1 MGWTP
6 EGAVRPSFA
15 LMVGASEGKGRI
27 VSPEGAPVREGK
39 KHMVGGTHI
48 YGGFN
53 LSPYLA
59 LRVFEAVK
67 EITTQNVDI
76 SLSHVDDD
84 NCEICRSAQAKAKQ
98 ESGNDAAQ
106 PGRPGREWAA

>member
-1 MGWTP
+1 
-6 EGAVRPSFA
+6 
-15 LMVGASEGKGRI
+15 
-27 VSPEGAPVREGK
+27 
-39 KHMVGGTHI
+39 MVGGTHI

-67 EITTQNVDI
+67 EITAQNLDV

-84 NCEICRSAQAKAKQ
+84 NCEICRSAKAKSFDSAQ
-98 ESGNDAAQ
+98 DKEAGNDAAQ
-106 PGRPGREWAA
+106 PGREGREWAA

>member
-1 MGWTP
+1 
-6 EGAVRPSFA
+6 
-15 LMVGASEGKGRI
+15 
-27 VSPEGAPVREGK
+27 
-39 KHMVGGTHI
+39 MVGGTHI

-67 EITTQNVDI
+67 EITSQNLDV

-84 NCEICRSAQAKAKQ
+84 NCEICRSAKEA
-98 ESGNDAAQ
+98 GYDAAQ

>member
-1 MGWTP
+1 
-6 EGAVRPSFA
+6 
-15 LMVGASEGKGRI
+15 
-27 VSPEGAPVREGK
+27 
-39 KHMVGGTHI
+39 MVGGTHI

-67 EITTQNVDI
+67 EITSENLNV

-84 NCEICRSAQAKAKQ
+84 NCEICRQAKAKSDK
-98 ESGNDAAQ
+98 EMGNDAAQ

>member
-1 MGWTP
+1 
-6 EGAVRPSFA
+6 
-15 LMVGASEGKGRI
+15 
-27 VSPEGAPVREGK
+27 
-39 KHMVGGTHI
+39 MVGGTHI

-67 EITTQNVDI
+67 EITSQNLDV

-84 NCEICRSAQAKAKQ
+84 NCEICRKAKAM
-98 ESGNDAAQ
+98 ETPNDATQ

>member
-1 MGWTP
+1 MDARRG
-6 EGAVRPSFA
+6 
-15 LMVGASEGKGRI
+15 
-27 VSPEGAPVREGK
+27 REGK
-39 KHMVGGTHI
+39 KDMVGGPHI

-84 NCEICRSAQAKAKQ
+84 NCEICRQAQAKPKPFDAAQDK
-98 ESGNDAAQ
+98 ETGNDAAQ

>member
-1 MGWTP
+1 
-6 EGAVRPSFA
+6 
-15 LMVGASEGKGRI
+15 
-27 VSPEGAPVREGK
+27 
-39 KHMVGGTHI
+39 MVGGTHI

-67 EITTQNVDI
+67 EIQSQNLDV

-84 NCEICRSAQAKAKQ
+84 NCEICQKARATSDAAVPADTLELSGAKSPGVAETEVVDITPKNTL
-98 ESGNDAAQ
+98 EFARDKETGHDAAQ
-106 PGRPGREWAA
+106 PGRQGREWAA

>member
-1 MGWTP
+1 
-6 EGAVRPSFA
+6 
-15 LMVGASEGKGRI
+15 
-27 VSPEGAPVREGK
+27 
-39 KHMVGGTHI
+39 MVGGTHI

-59 LRVFEAVK
+59 LRVFEAVR
-67 EITTQNVDI
+67 EITSQNLDV

-84 NCEICRSAQAKAKQ
+84 NCEICRGSKAK
-98 ESGNDAAQ
+98 EAGHDAAQ

>member
-1 MGWTP
+1 
-6 EGAVRPSFA
+6 
-15 LMVGASEGKGRI
+15 
-27 VSPEGAPVREGK
+27 
-39 KHMVGGTHI
+39 MVGGTHI

-67 EITTQNVDI
+67 EITTGNLNV

-84 NCEICRSAQAKAKQ
+84 NCEICQKAKAKSFDVAQ
-98 ESGNDAAQ
+98 DKEQGNDAAQ

>member
-1 MGWTP
+1 
-6 EGAVRPSFA
+6 
-15 LMVGASEGKGRI
+15 
-27 VSPEGAPVREGK
+27 
-39 KHMVGGTHI
+39 MVGGTHI

-67 EITTQNVDI
+67 EITTQNLNV

-84 NCEICRSAQAKAKQ
+84 NCEICRSAQAKPLDSTLEARDKSLDNAQ
-98 ESGNDAAQ
+98 DKSLDIARDRDANHDAAQ

>member
-1 MGWTP
+1 
-6 EGAVRPSFA
+6 
-15 LMVGASEGKGRI
+15 
-27 VSPEGAPVREGK
+27 
-39 KHMVGGTHI
+39 MVGGTHI

-67 EITTQNVDI
+67 EIQSQNLDV

-84 NCEICRSAQAKAKQ
+84 NCEICQQARAKTFEKPQ
-98 ESGNDAAQ
+98 ESTNDAAQ
-106 PGRPGREWAA
+106 PGRQGREWAA

>member
-1 MGWTP
+1 
-6 EGAVRPSFA
+6 
-15 LMVGASEGKGRI
+15 
-27 VSPEGAPVREGK
+27 
-39 KHMVGGTHI
+39 MVGGTHI

-67 EITTQNVDI
+67 EIQAANLDV

-84 NCEICRSAQAKAKQ
+84 NCEICRGAQAKAKQ
-98 ESGNDAAQ
+98 ETGNDAAQ

>member
-1 MGWTP
+1 
-6 EGAVRPSFA
+6 
-15 LMVGASEGKGRI
+15 
-27 VSPEGAPVREGK
+27 
-39 KHMVGGTHI
+39 MVGGTHI

-67 EITTQNVDI
+67 EITSENLNV

-84 NCEICRSAQAKAKQ
+84 NCEICRQANAKSQ
-98 ESGNDAAQ
+98 QNQQKEPGNDAAQ

>member
-1 MGWTP
+1 
-6 EGAVRPSFA
+6 
-15 LMVGASEGKGRI
+15 
-27 VSPEGAPVREGK
+27 
-39 KHMVGGTHI
+39 MVGGTHI

-67 EITTQNVDI
+67 EITSQNLNV

-84 NCEICRSAQAKAKQ
+84 NCEICQLAKAKEQ
-98 ESGNDAAQ
+98 ANDAAQ

>member
-1 MGWTP
+1 
-6 EGAVRPSFA
+6 
-15 LMVGASEGKGRI
+15 
-27 VSPEGAPVREGK
+27 
-39 KHMVGGTHI
+39 MVGGTHI

-59 LRVFEAVK
+59 LRVFEVVK
-67 EITTQNVDI
+67 EIQTQSLDV

-84 NCEICRSAQAKAKQ
+84 NCEICRNAKAKSFDTAQ
-98 ESGNDAAQ
+98 DKDASHDAAQ

>member
-1 MGWTP
+1 
-6 EGAVRPSFA
+6 
-15 LMVGASEGKGRI
+15 
-27 VSPEGAPVREGK
+27 
-39 KHMVGGTHI
+39 MVGGTHI

-67 EITTQNVDI
+67 EITSQNLDV

-84 NCEICRSAQAKAKQ
+84 NCEICRGAAKAKSLDTAPAK
-98 ESGNDAAQ
+98 EEAGHDAAQ

>member
-1 MGWTP
+1 
-6 EGAVRPSFA
+6 
-15 LMVGASEGKGRI
+15 
-27 VSPEGAPVREGK
+27 
-39 KHMVGGTHI
+39 MVGGTHI

-67 EITTQNVDI
+67 EITTQNVDV

-84 NCEICRSAQAKAKQ
+84 NCEICRRAQAKAK
-98 ESGNDAAQ
+98 ETGNDAAQ

>member
-1 MGWTP
+1 MKVRDSEAVAG
-6 EGAVRPSFA
+6 EGEEF
-15 LMVGASEGKGRI
+15 
-27 VSPEGAPVREGK
+27 
-39 KHMVGGTHI
+39 MVGGTHI

-67 EITTQNVDI
+67 EITSQNLDV

-84 NCEICRSAQAKAKQ
+84 NCEICRNAKAK
-98 ESGNDAAQ
+98 EAGHDAAQ

>member
-1 MGWTP
+1 
-6 EGAVRPSFA
+6 
-15 LMVGASEGKGRI
+15 
-27 VSPEGAPVREGK
+27 
-39 KHMVGGTHI
+39 MVGGTHI

-67 EITTQNVDI
+67 EITSQNLNV

-84 NCEICRSAQAKAKQ
+84 NCEICQKARATSDAAAPVDTLELRGNKPPEVAPA
-98 ESGNDAAQ
+98 ESSDIAPDNTLEFARDKETGHDAAQ
-106 PGRPGREWAA
+106 PGRQGREWAA

>member
-1 MGWTP
+1 
-6 EGAVRPSFA
+6 
-15 LMVGASEGKGRI
+15 
-27 VSPEGAPVREGK
+27 
-39 KHMVGGTHI
+39 MVGGTHI

-53 LSPYLA
+53 LSPFLA

-67 EITTQNVDI
+67 EITTGNLNV

-84 NCEICRSAQAKAKQ
+84 NCEICRSAKAKSLDLARDKSLDGARDKEQ
-98 ESGNDAAQ
+98 GNDAAQ